1 MKTLHLLLALPSRPD
16 QWLQFAT
23 RSAPSLIKLLQRG
36 RAALPEPSLAGTLC
50 QACGVKQQQDWP
62 LAPISAL
69 ADDLAGANDADA
81 YWLRIDP
88 VHLEVVMGG
97 LLLRPTA
104 GLQLAMSETRA
115 LITDIN
121 QHWQTD
127 GLQIQ
132 AVNPNRWY
140 LRLAQTPNLRT
151 TPLDQMVGEYLT
163 PNLPRGADARRLL
176 QQINEV
182 QMLLH
187 SHPVNLSREN
197 DGRPLLNGLWLWGGG
212 TLPARNTLFDLIV
225 GDDFETQALAHHS
238 GANFVKQPTSMAAL
252 PKCSHVLA
260 VLTQPDANLESDVS
274 VRLEQL
280 ERDWFKP
287 LLRQLNRGRLSRVR
301 LDLIGRQAV
310 TLTPSL
316 SWRIWR

>member
-16 QWLQFAT
+16 QWLQSAT

-69 ADDLAGANDADA
+69 ADNLAGASDADA

-104 GLQLAMSETRA
+104 GLQLAMSESRA
-115 LITDIN
+115 LIADIN
-121 QHWQTD
+121 QHWQAD

-132 AVNPNRWY
+132 TVNPNRWY

-212 TLPARNTLFDLIV
+212 TLPARNTVFDLIV
-225 GDDFETQALAHHS
+225 GDDFETLALAHHS

-260 VLTQPDANLESDVS
+260 VLTQSDANLESDVS
-274 VRLEQL
+274 VGLEQL